1 MDNILIAPK
10 SKKEFDL
17 LTEILKSMRIAFQL
31 EKPYNKEMVKKIEKS
46 RAEYKSGKFKSINTD
61 DLWK

>member
-1 MDNILIAPK
+1 MDSILIAPK
-10 SKKEFDL
+10 TKKEFDL
-17 LTEILKSMRIAFQL
+17 LTQILKSMKIAFQI

-46 RAEYKSGKFKSINTD
+46 RNEYKSGKFKSIKTA